1 MVVES
6 VGSFP
11 VILVKIATSLLAPQ
25 IMLNFSKMDGIK
37 TFCGL
42 NIFRVCVGGGGA
54 SGMNPK
60 PIKKLSLAVLRNN
73 YLQGFF
79 QCPKFS

>member
-42 NIFRVCVGGGGA
+42 NIFRVCVGGEGGGG
-54 SGMNPK
+54 SEWDEPK
-60 PIKKLSLAVLRNN
+60 ADQKIVISSPA
-73 YLQGFF
+73 
-79 QCPKFS
+79 